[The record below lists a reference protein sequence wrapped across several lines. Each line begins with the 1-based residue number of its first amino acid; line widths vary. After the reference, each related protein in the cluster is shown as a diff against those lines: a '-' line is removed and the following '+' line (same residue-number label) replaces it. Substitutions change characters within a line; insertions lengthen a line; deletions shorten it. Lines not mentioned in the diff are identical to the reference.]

1 MDVYTEAYVKV
12 SGAEE
17 KTAFTDEYNNLS
29 DAAKEAVSAIEE
41 ERCAVRKQEIVDEA
55 NEKLADSE
63 KTVNE
68 KSQELE
74 DAKKQSIS
82 LWL

>member
-1 MDVYTEAYVKV
+1 M
-12 SGAEE
+12 
-17 KTAFTDEYNNLS
+17 
-29 DAAKEAVSAIEE
+29 SAIEE

-74 DAKKQSIS
+74 DAKKDRKSTRLNS
-82 LWL
+82 SHT